1 MLFFFSLKSRTMC
14 IILRRCVA
22 NLQLNHKPFI
32 VKEID

>member
-14 IILRRCVA
+14 IILRRYVA
-22 NLQLNHKPFI
+22 KLQLSHKPFI